1 MIRAAA
7 FFRIRTRKSHENRKR
22 NYAQKYVTKTVK
34 TIQKKRGQ
42 NKKQLMITEYYGIIY
57 KNIAKRIA

>member
-34 TIQKKRGQ
+34 TIQKTG
-42 NKKQLMITEYYGIIY
+42 TEQKTVDDHGVLRY
-57 KNIAKRIA
+57 NL